1 MKLITL
7 KFKIIIGIVLFVIL
21 ICAGYY
27 ATIFHSSSSSN
38 NKYQAEVGEKVYKGQ
53 FLMPVENFNVVTSKY
68 GSRIHPISRKEK
80 FSYRH

>member
-7 KFKIIIGIVLFVIL
+7 KFKIIIGIVLLVIL

-27 ATIFHSSSSSN
+27 ATTFHSSSSLN

-53 FLMPVENFNVVTSKY
+53 FLMPVENFKVVTSKY